1 MKINDEFVSI
11 NKENAQRLKRIP
23 LIIPATTENLEM
35 LKQYGDDVVIY
46 AGIVG
51 HQYSMEFNDYGD
63 LETHEPWNSENS
75 KPFTSKEIASRST
88 LKQIDIMFL

>member
-23 LIIPATTENLEM
+23 LIIPATTENLEI

-46 AGIVG
+46 AGIEG
-51 HQYSMEFNDYGD
+51 HQYSMEFNDYGN
-63 LETHEPWNSENS
+63 LETHGHGIQKIQSLLLAKKSHQE
-75 KPFTSKEIASRST
+75 A
-88 LKQIDIMFL
+88 L